1 MANSLSVVGGKEIY
15 DFDAGSLAQLQV
27 RVTDLATGDGV
38 PRHRVGFYI
47 PAYRQGVSPG
57 LLRMD
62 DHSGGDGT
70 GALGVD
76 TDDSGYATVR
86 IVAGSSRDKAVLH
99 IVIDGAHDG
108 NERISLF
115 LLPVEDE
122 PTRRVARLIIVAGDK
137 QLAVVGGAPF
147 SPLQVLALDGGN
159 QAVEGARVRF
169 SVSPGADTLL
179 ASADRETNAAG
190 IAVAQLMSGMRGER
204 LSVTATC
211 GKAEPVVFNLALAPP
226 VSQLELVAGPQ
237 SANVFLGNAVA
248 CQATLRTRDANPQQ
262 GWPYAHGRTQVPGG
276 CLSLESGGNGVTDG
290 DGALQPI
297 ALVQARRDARLG
309 PCSVDFQVT
318 VGDATLSAS
327 AQLTVI
333 A

>member
-1 MANSLSVVGGKEIY
+1 MVVPAAGRGRA
-15 DFDAGSLAQLQV
+15 DAA
-27 RVTDLATGDGV
+27 
-38 PRHRVGFYI
+38 
-47 PAYRQGVSPG
+47 
-57 LLRMD
+57 
-62 DHSGGDGT
+62 
-70 GALGVD
+70 
-76 TDDSGYATVR
+76 
-86 IVAGSSRDKAVLH
+86 
-99 IVIDGAHDG
+99 
-108 NERISLF
+108 
-115 LLPVEDE
+115 
-122 PTRRVARLIIVAGDK
+122 VARLMIVAGDK

-159 QAVEGARVRF
+159 QAVEGAWVRF

-211 GKAEPVVFNLALAPP
+211 GKAEPVVFNLALARRSHSWNWWRAAIGQCLPR
-226 VSQLELVAGPQ
+226 QLGGLPGDAENPGCQ
-237 SANVFLGNAVA
+237 SAA
-248 CQATLRTRDANPQQ
+248 

-309 PCSVDFQVT
+309 P
-318 VGDATLSAS
+318 
-327 AQLTVI
+327 AQSI
-333 A
+333 SR